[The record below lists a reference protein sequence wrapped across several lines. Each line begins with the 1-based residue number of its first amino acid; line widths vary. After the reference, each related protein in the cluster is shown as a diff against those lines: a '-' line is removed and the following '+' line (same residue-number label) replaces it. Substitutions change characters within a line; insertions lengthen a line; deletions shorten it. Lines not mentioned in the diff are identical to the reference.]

1 MGTISYG
8 TNKYITMGLKPFD
21 FEDTKKALEECI
33 SDDISFADDD
43 VYEQMNVETEESRNN
58 VEEILKDVS
67 LDYFRLSIE
76 PGYYEGFYIKIESDF
91 EGNLDDEND
100 KTKAREETQTLKDTL
115 KAILEAD
122 SFVCVASPGWCMAY
136 YDKEESLR
144 RIDEAMD
151 EILGDIEK
159 EPLCIE
165 LA

>member
-1 MGTISYG
+1 MGTINYG

-21 FEDTKKALEECI
+21 FEDTKKALEECV
-33 SDDISFADDD
+33 SDDISFTDDD

-67 LDYFRLSIE
+67 FDYFRLSIE

-100 KTKAREETQTLKDTL
+100 KTKAREETEKLKDTL
-115 KAILEAD
+115 KALMDAD
-122 SFVCVASPGWCMAY
+122 SFICVVSPGWCMTY
-136 YDKEESLR
+136 YDRDESLR
-144 RIDEAMD
+144 RIDEAAN
-151 EILGDIEK
+151 EILEDIEK